1 MGTSLKCIKE
11 VDLEVSDIKD
21 NGNRTDFANGAVRE
35 IREDNGR
42 CDLLPLKQVAI
53 LFDDNYIVK
62 TALEGIDEYIYKG
75 KKQGIISA
83 LKAFCM
89 EECRGSMPEM
99 ILMVSHHYKDA
110 LSKYPER
117 NWEKGLP
124 THSFVDSGVR
134 HLLKIARGDQD
145 EPHNNAFIWNM
156 LGILW
161 NDEHHPELV
170 DMPFVDKL
178 VMPNKYRPE
187 GISSKVTDII
197 SGSSS
202 DVATVTLNTNP
213 PQDRAWTYE
222 HKAYSETI

>member
-1 MGTSLKCIKE
+1 MT
-11 VDLEVSDIKD
+11 DIKD
-21 NGNRTDFANGAVRE
+21 SGKRTDFENGAVRE
-35 IREDNGR
+35 IREENGR
-42 CDLLPLKQVAI
+42 CDLLPLKQVAM
-53 LFDDNYIVK
+53 LFDNDYIVK
-62 TALEGIDEYIYKG
+62 KALEGIDDYIYNGNKD
-75 KKQGIISA
+75 GIIHA
-83 LKAFCM
+83 LKSFCKM
-89 EECRGSMPEM
+89 QCRDSMPEM

-134 HLLKIARGDQD
+134 HLLKLARGDQD

-178 VMPNKYRPE
+178 VSPNKYRPE
-187 GISSKVTDII
+187 CDLSTASDTISDKST
-197 SGSSS
+197 
-202 DVATVTLNTNP
+202 VAYNINP
-213 PQDRAWTYE
+213 PKNRQWSYVNRSST
-222 HKAYSETI
+222 TNF

>member
-1 MGTSLKCIKE
+1 M
-11 VDLEVSDIKD
+11 SDIKD
-21 NGNRTDFANGAVRE
+21 SGERTDFANGAVRE
-35 IREDNGR
+35 IREENGR
-42 CDLLPLKQVAI
+42 CDLLPLKQVAM
-53 LFDDNYIVK
+53 LFDNDYIVK
-62 TALEGIDEYIYKG
+62 TALEGIDDYVYNG
-75 KKQGIISA
+75 KIAGIVSA
-83 LKAFCM
+83 LKAFCKM
-89 EECRGSMPEM
+89 KFQYSMPEM
-99 ILMVSHHYKDA
+99 ILMVSLHYKDA

-178 VMPNKYRPE
+178 LRPNRYVPE
-187 GISSKVTDII
+187 DISSTIGD
-197 SGSSS
+197 
-202 DVATVTLNTNP
+202 TVS
-213 PQDRAWTYE
+213 DRATISLGTYPSKDRTWS
-222 HKAYSETI
+222 HINRSSTKHF

>member
-1 MGTSLKCIKE
+1 M
-11 VDLEVSDIKD
+11 SDIKD
-21 NGNRTDFANGAVRE
+21 SGTRTDFENGAVRE
-35 IREDNGR
+35 IRTDNGR
-42 CDLLPLKQVAI
+42 CDLLPLKQVAM
-53 LFDDNYIVK
+53 LFDNDYIVK
-62 TALEGIDEYIYKG
+62 TALEGIDDYIYSGNKD
-75 KKQGIISA
+75 GIISA
-83 LKAFCM
+83 LKTFCKM
-89 EECRGSMPEM
+89 ECRDSMPEM

-134 HLLKIARGDQD
+134 HLLKLARGDQD

-178 VMPNKYRPE
+178 VRPNKYRPKCDLSDASDT
-187 GISSKVTDII
+187 ISDKS
-197 SGSSS
+197 
-202 DVATVTLNTNP
+202 TVNYNVNP
-213 PQDRAWTYE
+213 PKDRRWSYVNRSST
-222 HKAYSETI
+222 TNF

>member
-1 MGTSLKCIKE
+1 M
-11 VDLEVSDIKD
+11 SDIKD
-21 NGNRTDFANGAVRE
+21 SGERTDFANGAVRE
-35 IREDNGR
+35 IREENGR
-42 CDLLPLKQVAI
+42 CDLLPLKQVAM
-53 LFDDNYIVK
+53 LFDNDYIVK
-62 TALEGIDEYIYKG
+62 TALEGIDDYVYNG
-75 KKQGIISA
+75 KIAGIVSA
-83 LKAFCM
+83 LKAFCKM
-89 EECRGSMPEM
+89 KFQDSMPEM
-99 ILMVSHHYKDA
+99 ILMVSLHYKDA

-178 VMPNKYRPE
+178 LRPNRYVPE
-187 GISSKVTDII
+187 GISSTIGD
-197 SGSSS
+197 
-202 DVATVTLNTNP
+202 TVS
-213 PQDRAWTYE
+213 DRATISLDTYPS
-222 HKAYSETI
+222 KDRTWSYINRSSTKYF

>member
-1 MGTSLKCIKE
+1 M
-11 VDLEVSDIKD
+11 SDIKD
-21 NGNRTDFANGAVRE
+21 SGERTDFANGAVRE
-35 IREDNGR
+35 IREENGR
-42 CDLLPLKQVAI
+42 CDLLPLKQVAM
-53 LFDDNYIVK
+53 LFDNDYIVK
-62 TALEGIDEYIYKG
+62 TALEGIDDYVYNG
-75 KKQGIISA
+75 KIAGIVSA
-83 LKAFCM
+83 LKAFCKM
-89 EECRGSMPEM
+89 KFQDSMPEM

-178 VMPNKYRPE
+178 LRPNRYVPE
-187 GISSKVTDII
+187 GISSTIGD
-197 SGSSS
+197 
-202 DVATVTLNTNP
+202 TVS
-213 PQDRAWTYE
+213 DRATISLDTYPS
-222 HKAYSETI
+222 KDRTWSYMNRSSTKDF

>member
-1 MGTSLKCIKE
+1 M
-11 VDLEVSDIKD
+11 SDIKD
-21 NGNRTDFANGAVRE
+21 SGERTDFANGAVRE
-35 IREDNGR
+35 IREENGR
-42 CDLLPLKQVAI
+42 CDLLPLKQVAM
-53 LFDDNYIVK
+53 LFDNDYIVK
-62 TALEGIDEYIYKG
+62 IALEGIDDYVYNG
-75 KKQGIISA
+75 KIAGIVSA
-83 LKAFCM
+83 LKAFCKM
-89 EECRGSMPEM
+89 KFQDSMPEM
-99 ILMVSHHYKDA
+99 ILMVSLHYKDA

-178 VMPNKYRPE
+178 LRPNRYVPE
-187 GISSKVTDII
+187 GISSTIGD
-197 SGSSS
+197 
-202 DVATVTLNTNP
+202 TVS
-213 PQDRAWTYE
+213 DRATISLDTYPSKDRTWSYINRSSTK
-222 HKAYSETI
+222 HF

>member
-1 MGTSLKCIKE
+1 M
-11 VDLEVSDIKD
+11 SDIKD
-21 NGNRTDFANGAVRE
+21 SGERTDFANGAVRE
-35 IREDNGR
+35 IREENGR
-42 CDLLPLKQVAI
+42 CDLLPLKQVAM
-53 LFDDNYIVK
+53 LFDNDYIVK
-62 TALEGIDEYIYKG
+62 TALEGIDDYVYNG
-75 KKQGIISA
+75 KIAGIVSA
-83 LKAFCM
+83 LKAFCKM
-89 EECRGSMPEM
+89 KFQDSMPEM
-99 ILMVSHHYKDA
+99 ILMVSLHYKDA

-178 VMPNKYRPE
+178 LRPNKYVPE
-187 GISSKVTDII
+187 DTSSTIGD
-197 SGSSS
+197 
-202 DVATVTLNTNP
+202 TVS
-213 PQDRAWTYE
+213 DRATISLDTYPS
-222 HKAYSETI
+222 KDRTWSYINRSSTKDF

>member
-1 MGTSLKCIKE
+1 M
-11 VDLEVSDIKD
+11 SDIKD
-21 NGNRTDFANGAVRE
+21 SGNRTDFSNGAVRE

-42 CDLLPLKQVAI
+42 CDLLPLKQVAM
-53 LFDDNYIVK
+53 LFDDDYIVK
-62 TALEGIDEYIYKG
+62 TALEGIDDYIYNG
-75 KKQGIISA
+75 KKDGIISA
-83 LKAFCM
+83 LKAFCKM
-89 EECRGSMPEM
+89 QCRDSMPEM

-178 VMPNKYRPE
+178 LRPNKYIRE
-187 GISSKVTDII
+187 DISSTI
-197 SGSSS
+197 S
-202 DVATVTLNTNP
+202 DVISDRSTSDEATIMLNTNP
-213 PQDRAWTYE
+213 PQHRAWTYE

>member
-1 MGTSLKCIKE
+1 M
-11 VDLEVSDIKD
+11 SDIKD
-21 NGNRTDFANGAVRE
+21 SGERTDFANGAVRE
-35 IREDNGR
+35 IREENGR
-42 CDLLPLKQVAI
+42 CDLLPLKQVAM
-53 LFDDNYIVK
+53 LFDNDYIVK
-62 TALEGIDEYIYKG
+62 TALEGIDDYVYNG
-75 KKQGIISA
+75 KIAGILSA
-83 LKAFCM
+83 LKAFCKM
-89 EECRGSMPEM
+89 KFQDSMPEM
-99 ILMVSHHYKDA
+99 ILMVSLHYKDA

-178 VMPNKYRPE
+178 VRPNRYVPKD
-187 GISSKVTDII
+187 ISSTIGD
-197 SGSSS
+197 
-202 DVATVTLNTNP
+202 TVS
-213 PQDRAWTYE
+213 DRATISLDTYPSKDRTWSYINRSSTK
-222 HKAYSETI
+222 HF

>member
-1 MGTSLKCIKE
+1 MY
-11 VDLEVSDIKD
+11 DIKD
-21 NGNRTDFANGAVRE
+21 SGERTDFANGAVRE
-35 IREDNGR
+35 IREENGR
-42 CDLLPLKQVAI
+42 CDLLPLKQVAM
-53 LFDDNYIVK
+53 LFDNDYIVK
-62 TALEGIDEYIYKG
+62 KALEGIDDYVYNG
-75 KKQGIISA
+75 KIAGIVSA
-83 LKAFCM
+83 LKAFCKM
-89 EECRGSMPEM
+89 KFQDSMPEM
-99 ILMVSHHYKDA
+99 ILMVSLHYKDA

-178 VMPNKYRPE
+178 LRPNRYVPE
-187 GISSKVTDII
+187 DISSTI
-197 SGSSS
+197 SL
-202 DVATVTLNTNP
+202 D
-213 PQDRAWTYE
+213 TYPS
-222 HKAYSETI
+222 KDSI

>member
-1 MGTSLKCIKE
+1 M
-11 VDLEVSDIKD
+11 SDIKD
-21 NGNRTDFANGAVRE
+21 SGERTDFANGAVRE
-35 IREDNGR
+35 IREENGR
-42 CDLLPLKQVAI
+42 CDLLPLKQVAM
-53 LFDDNYIVK
+53 LFDNDYIVK
-62 TALEGIDEYIYKG
+62 TALEGIDDYVYNG
-75 KKQGIISA
+75 KIAGIVSA
-83 LKAFCM
+83 LKAFCKM
-89 EECRGSMPEM
+89 KFQDSMPEM
-99 ILMVSHHYKDA
+99 ILMVSLHYKDA

-178 VMPNKYRPE
+178 LRPNRYVPE
-187 GISSKVTDII
+187 GISSTIGD
-197 SGSSS
+197 
-202 DVATVTLNTNP
+202 TVS
-213 PQDRAWTYE
+213 DRATISLDTYPS
-222 HKAYSETI
+222 KDRT

>member
-1 MGTSLKCIKE
+1 MT
-11 VDLEVSDIKD
+11 DIKD
-21 NGNRTDFANGAVRE
+21 SGKRTDFENSAVRE
-35 IREDNGR
+35 IREENGR
-42 CDLLPLKQVAI
+42 CDLLPLKQVAM
-53 LFDDNYIVK
+53 LFDNDFIVK
-62 TALEGIDEYIYKG
+62 KALEGIDDYIYNGNKD
-75 KKQGIISA
+75 GIIYA
-83 LKAFCM
+83 LKSFCKM
-89 EECRGSMPEM
+89 ECRDSMPEM

-134 HLLKIARGDQD
+134 HLLKLARGDQD

-178 VMPNKYRPE
+178 VSPNKYRSQCDLSTASDT
-187 GISSKVTDII
+187 ISDKSTVAYNINPSKNRQWSYVNR
-197 SGSSS
+197 SS
-202 DVATVTLNTNP
+202 TTNF
-213 PQDRAWTYE
+213 
-222 HKAYSETI
+222 

>member
-1 MGTSLKCIKE
+1 M
-11 VDLEVSDIKD
+11 SDIKD
-21 NGNRTDFANGAVRE
+21 SGTRTDFENDAVRE
-35 IREDNGR
+35 IRTDNGR
-42 CDLLPLKQVAI
+42 CDLLPLKQVAM
-53 LFDDNYIVK
+53 LFDNDYIVK
-62 TALEGIDEYIYKG
+62 TALEGIDDYIYSGNKD
-75 KKQGIISA
+75 GIISA
-83 LKAFCM
+83 LKTFCKM
-89 EECRGSMPEM
+89 ECRDSMPEM

-134 HLLKIARGDQD
+134 HLLNLARGDQD

-178 VMPNKYRPE
+178 VSPNKYRPKCDLSDASDT
-187 GISSKVTDII
+187 ISYKSTFNYNV
-197 SGSSS
+197 
-202 DVATVTLNTNP
+202 NP
-213 PQDRAWTYE
+213 PKDRRWSYVNRSST
-222 HKAYSETI
+222 TNF

>member
-1 MGTSLKCIKE
+1 M
-11 VDLEVSDIKD
+11 SDIKD
-21 NGNRTDFANGAVRE
+21 SGNRTDFENGAVRE

-42 CDLLPLKQVAI
+42 CDLLPLKQVAM
-53 LFDDNYIVK
+53 LFDNDYIVK
-62 TALEGIDEYIYKG
+62 TALEGIDDYIYSG
-75 KKQGIISA
+75 KKDGIISA
-83 LKAFCM
+83 LKAFCKF
-89 EECRGSMPEM
+89 ECRDSMPEM

-156 LGILW
+156 FGILW

-178 VMPNKYRPE
+178 LRPNKYVQE
-187 GISSKVTDII
+187 DISSTIGDTVSNSATI
-197 SGSSS
+197 SLDTYPSKDRTWSYMNRSS
-202 DVATVTLNTNP
+202 TK
-213 PQDRAWTYE
+213 E
-222 HKAYSETI
+222 F

>member
-1 MGTSLKCIKE
+1 M
-11 VDLEVSDIKD
+11 SDIKD
-21 NGNRTDFANGAVRE
+21 SGERTDFANGAVRE
-35 IREDNGR
+35 IREENGR
-42 CDLLPLKQVAI
+42 CDLLPLKQVAM
-53 LFDDNYIVK
+53 LFDNDYIVK
-62 TALEGIDEYIYKG
+62 TALEGIDDYVYNG
-75 KKQGIISA
+75 KIAGIVSA
-83 LKAFCM
+83 LKAFCKM
-89 EECRGSMPEM
+89 KFQDSMPEM
-99 ILMVSHHYKDA
+99 ILMVSLHYKDA

-178 VMPNKYRPE
+178 LRPNRYVPE
-187 GISSKVTDII
+187 DISSTIGD
-197 SGSSS
+197 
-202 DVATVTLNTNP
+202 TVS
-213 PQDRAWTYE
+213 DRATIQLDTYPS
-222 HKAYSETI
+222 KDRTWSYINRSSTKYF

>member
-1 MGTSLKCIKE
+1 MIQE
-11 VDLEVSDIKD
+11 VDLQMSDIKD
-21 NGNRTDFANGAVRE
+21 SGNRTDFENGAVRE
-35 IREDNGR
+35 IRDDNGR
-42 CDLLPLKQVAI
+42 CDLLPLKQVAM
-53 LFDDNYIVK
+53 LFDDNYIVR
-62 TALEGIDEYIYKG
+62 TALEGIDDYIYNG
-75 KKQGIISA
+75 KKDGIISA
-83 LKAFCM
+83 LKAFCKM
-89 EECRGSMPEM
+89 ECRDSMPEM

-178 VMPNKYRPE
+178 VRPNKYRPE
-187 GISSKVTDII
+187 SDLSNASDKI
-197 SGSSS
+197 S
-202 DVATVTLNTNP
+202 DVSTIAFNTDTNK
-213 PQDRAWTYE
+213 DRRWSYINRSSTT
-222 HKAYSETI
+222 HF

>member
-1 MGTSLKCIKE
+1 M
-11 VDLEVSDIKD
+11 SDIKD
-21 NGNRTDFANGAVRE
+21 SGERTDFANGAVRE
-35 IREDNGR
+35 IREENGR
-42 CDLLPLKQVAI
+42 CDLLPLKQVAM
-53 LFDDNYIVK
+53 LFDNDYIVK
-62 TALEGIDEYIYKG
+62 TALEGIDDYVYNG
-75 KKQGIISA
+75 KIAGIVSA
-83 LKAFCM
+83 LKAFCKM
-89 EECRGSMPEM
+89 KFQDSMPEM

-178 VMPNKYRPE
+178 LRPNKYVQE
-187 GISSKVTDII
+187 DISSTIGDTVSNSATI
-197 SGSSS
+197 SLDTYPSKDRTWSYMNRSSTK
-202 DVATVTLNTNP
+202 DF
-213 PQDRAWTYE
+213 
-222 HKAYSETI
+222 